1 MMQQIQR
8 KCIIIN
14 MDPAN
19 EDSYEDYLNIDILEL
34 ITVEDV
40 MKEF

>member
-1 MMQQIQR
+1 
-8 KCIIIN
+8 

-19 EDSYEDYLNIDILEL
+19 EDLYEDYLCINILEL

-40 MKEF
+40 MKEFKLGYIPIIFKA

>member
-1 MMQQIQR
+1 
-8 KCIIIN
+8 

-19 EDSYEDYLNIDILEL
+19 EDSYEDYLHIDILEL

>member
-1 MMQQIQR
+1 
-8 KCIIIN
+8 

-19 EDSYEDYLNIDILEL
+19 EDSYEDYLCIDILEL

-40 MKEF
+40 MKEFKLGYIQILI